1 MASGMARSVQSSDT
15 VSIRLVTL
23 NVRYAT
29 KNPVPGEEPWSIRS
43 PKLCAQLKFITS
55 GHSSAFLCLQE
66 VLYSQLIDIQARL
79 GPSWGY
85 IGVGR
90 DDGQRSGEF
99 SPIFFRVD
107 QWVCQLTKTYWL
119 SKTPEIPSVGWDA
132 ALKRVCTVGSFRH
145 KKTGT
150 DVVIMSTHFDHHGE
164 TAREESAKLI
174 IKLARVW
181 AEKGG
186 PGAQIPL
193 FLGGDF
199 NSAPGGR
206 AYKALTSP
214 NSAMK
219 DISELVPDDL
229 KYGNQDITYT
239 SFGEANE
246 EPKRI
251 DFLFAREPGGLAI
264 SGFGILSNRFD
275 DQVYLSDHRPVVAD
289 VEIPLEV

>member
-1 MASGMARSVQSSDT
+1 MASGMPRSAQSPGS

-29 KNPVPGEEPWSIRS
+29 KKPVPGEAPWSIRS

-55 GHSSAFLCLQE
+55 GHSSAFVCLQE
-66 VLYSQLIDIQARL
+66 VLYSQLVDVQARL

-85 IGVGR
+85 IGLGR
-90 DDGQRSGEF
+90 DDGQRAGEF

-107 QWVCQLTKTYWL
+107 EWVCQRNKTYWL
-119 SKTPEIPSVGWDA
+119 SKTPDVPSVGWDA

-150 DVVIMSTHFDHHGE
+150 DLVIMSTHFDHRGE
-164 TAREESAKLI
+164 TAREESAKLLI
-174 IKLARVW
+174 QLARTW
-181 AEKGG
+181 AGHSG
-186 PGAQIPL
+186 QAAQIPL

-199 NSAPGGR
+199 NSTPDGR
-206 AYKALTSP
+206 AYKALTST
-214 NSAMK
+214 NSPMQDMSK
-219 DISELVPDDL
+219 LLSDDL

-239 SFGEANE
+239 SFGEADE

-251 DFLFAREPGGLAI
+251 DFLFAWEPSGLSI